1 MDLKPDRMGRAV
13 SVLDCRPEADL
24 QGEAIG
30 LASYRGEELMA
41 FADAMPVLI
50 AYVGADRRFRFTN
63 KTCDAWLGRPR
74 GWISGRSVRE
84 VLGPAMSAAIDRH
97 VEAALAGAN
106 VAFEMVIP
114 FDDHRTLRMTF
125 MADTN
130 EGAVRGFFVLGE
142 DLSEKSRLLHKEIA
156 NRERMRIA
164 LAEKERLLSELVET
178 APSLVVL
185 ADPEGRIL
193 LFNRACEELTGY
205 ARKEVIGKNLIEL
218 FVPPE
223 WQPAVQ
229 QRFADPHAP
238 EVRQPHEN
246 AWLTK
251 AGEQRSIEWRCAAL
265 PMEGDDRLGVLGI
278 GVDITAR
285 KVAERAACE
294 QQIELAR
301 VLRINTMGEMVAA
314 LAHEL
319 SQPLAAILSYTQGCQ
334 RLMAGH
340 EGCPP
345 DVDTYLGKLAGQAQR
360 AGEII
365 HHIRRF
371 IQKDEPLRENYH
383 VNELVREVAMFAR
396 AEAAAHGIQ
405 FTLNLAPR
413 PLPVW
418 AERIAV
424 EQVIVNLFHNGIEA
438 LAGAGAGHPH
448 REISIGTRM
457 GKDVAVVAIKDTGPG
472 VAPKVRESL
481 FRPFVTTKRNGL
493 GLGLSICRSIVR
505 DHGGKM
511 WLAEAG
517 GTGATFCFTLPLAGR
532 AIRPDG

>member
-1 MDLKPDRMGRAV
+1 MDFKPDGEGSPV
-13 SVLDCRPEADL
+13 SLLDSRPEADL
-24 QGEAIG
+24 RLEAIG
-30 LASYRGEELMA
+30 PASCYGEGLTA
-41 FADAMPVLI
+41 FADAMPVLV
-50 AYVGADRRFRFTN
+50 AYVGPDRRFRFTN
-63 KTCDAWLGRPR
+63 KACDNWFDRPR
-74 GWISGRSVRE
+74 GWILGHSVRE
-84 VLGPAMSAAIDRH
+84 VVEPAMCAAIDRH
-97 VEAALAGAN
+97 VEAALGGAN
-106 VAFEMVIP
+106 VTFEMVMP
-114 FDDHRTLRMTF
+114 FDDRRTLRMTF
-125 MADTN
+125 IAHTH

-142 DLSEKSRLLHKEIA
+142 DLSEKSQLLQHEIA
-156 NRERMRIA
+156 DRERMRIA

-205 ARKEVIGKNLIEL
+205 AREEVIGKSLFEL

-251 AGEQRSIEWRCAAL
+251 AGDQRSIEWRCAAL
-265 PMEGDDRLGVLGI
+265 PMDGDDRLGVLGI
-278 GVDITAR
+278 GVDITTR
-285 KVAERAACE
+285 KAAERAACE

-301 VLRINTMGEMVAA
+301 VLRVNTMGEMAAA

-334 RLMAGH
+334 RLMAGY

-345 DVDTYLGKLAGQAQR
+345 DVSIYLDKLAGQAQR

-371 IQKDEPLRENYH
+371 IQKDEPLRENYD
-383 VNELVREVAMFAR
+383 VNELVREAATFAR
-396 AEAAAHGIQ
+396 AEAAVHGIQ
-405 FTLNLAPR
+405 ITLNLAPR

-418 AERIAV
+418 AERIAI
-424 EQVIVNLFHNGIEA
+424 EQVILNLFHNGIEA
-438 LAGAGAGHPH
+438 LAGAGAGHGK
-448 REISIGTRM
+448 ISIGTRIR
-457 GKDVAVVAIKDTGPG
+457 KDVAVVAIEDTGPG
-472 VAPKVRESL
+472 VAPELRKVL
-481 FRPFVTTKRNGL
+481 FHPFVTTKRNGL
-493 GLGLSICRSIVR
+493 GLGLSICRSIVQE
-505 DHGGKM
+505 HGGEM
-511 WLAEAG
+511 WLAEPDAA
-517 GTGATFCFTLPLAGR
+517 GATFCFTLPLAGW
-532 AIRPDG
+532 ADG